1 MALGDL
7 HSRIRSPI
15 VATYPIQAH
24 YNTCRTGM
32 LDQKNRCAKKFT
44 TAGYPNPVQ
53 FHGSLNLSSA
63 LRYGRQVHL
72 MKKPISIPSKSQVIM
87 CVYMLGVLIVVVL
100 SDLIYGRHDLLLAGL
115 DLLVHHDPLIR
126 CDILQLM

>member
-1 MALGDL
+1 
-7 HSRIRSPI
+7 
-15 VATYPIQAH
+15 
-24 YNTCRTGM
+24 
-32 LDQKNRCAKKFT
+32 
-44 TAGYPNPVQ
+44 
-53 FHGSLNLSSA
+53 
-63 LRYGRQVHL
+63 

-126 CDILQLM
+126 CDILQLQEQLPHVHVQHLQLLPEFEHSERVVM